1 MAELYFGTD
10 EGALDTRVLAK
21 LLVLQKL
28 DNDLFIQLN
37 EWNKRFTT
45 ENEEFKAML
54 ECIESPDNENEKFK
68 AWNVPSIIKWVE
80 SEPKHLEKIRL
91 DRYFYL
97 TRESLKK
104 ADVDISTLSAAAKDV
119 LEHIGRAARGLMPQI
134 VEKIAALN
142 AVDQSRFSRSS
153 LLKSRRVKLSFI
165 L

>member
-54 ECIESPDNENEKFK
+54 ECIESLIMKMRNL
-68 AWNVPSIIKWVE
+68 
-80 SEPKHLEKIRL
+80 KHGIFLR
-91 DRYFYL
+91 
-97 TRESLKK
+97 
-104 ADVDISTLSAAAKDV
+104 
-119 LEHIGRAARGLMPQI
+119 
-134 VEKIAALN
+134 
-142 AVDQSRFSRSS
+142 
-153 LLKSRRVKLSFI
+153 
-165 L
+165 

>member
-80 SEPKHLEKIRL
+80 SEPKHLEKIRFGSVFLL
-91 DRYFYL
+91 DKGISQKRQMLIFQRFRQL
-97 TRESLKK
+97 QRMSWNILEEQR
-104 ADVDISTLSAAAKDV
+104 AD
-119 LEHIGRAARGLMPQI
+119 
-134 VEKIAALN
+134 
-142 AVDQSRFSRSS
+142 
-153 LLKSRRVKLSFI
+153 
-165 L
+165 

>member
-97 TRESLKK
+97 TRESLKRQMLIFQRFRQLQRMSWNILEEQR
-104 ADVDISTLSAAAKDV
+104 AD
-119 LEHIGRAARGLMPQI
+119 
-134 VEKIAALN
+134 
-142 AVDQSRFSRSS
+142 
-153 LLKSRRVKLSFI
+153 
-165 L
+165 